1 MKTKHYLTL
10 ASAALGMAAATTAFA
25 EDGYAAPDHWP
36 APTME
41 HNMGMGLFDRLEYT
55 VPDKGQDAVVWTFK
69 AGMAVISTVFT

>member
-10 ASAALGMAAATTAFA
+10 ASAALGMAAAPTAFA

-41 HNMGMGLFDRLEYT
+41 HNMGRL
-55 VPDKGQDAVVWTFK
+55 K
-69 AGMAVISTVFT
+69 M